1 MILFTTLTAEDR
13 VLATHQTLT
22 EARAFATFWNASD
35 APQPLLRPAHRI
47 VSALRG
53 TYDEK
58 TRRLD
63 SPIHARSDRFKTKK
77 IVEVFSL

>member
-1 MILFTTLTAEDR
+1 MILFTTLTTDNRA
-13 VLATHQTLT
+13 LATHQTLA
-22 EARAFATFWNASD
+22 EARAFVASWNSSD

-47 VSALRG
+47 VSAERG

-63 SPIHARSDRFKTKK
+63 SPIYARSDRFKTKK
-77 IVEVFSL
+77 IIEDFGL